1 LTGRGAGWFDWH
13 QDSMSKLET
22 AVQNAYRDAAIVLQE
37 FTSSDDASQKTLD
50 GIHIVTEALSGGGKI
65 IVCGNGGSA
74 CDALHFCEELTG
86 RFRNDRKPLPAI
98 ALTDP
103 AHVTA
108 VGNDYGFSEVFS
120 RGVQAYGKKDD
131 VLIGISTSGNS
142 ENVIRAVAA
151 AKEIEMKT
159 ILLLGKGGGKLR
171 GVGDVNVI
179 VNASTSDRV
188 QEVHMTFLHVLIEGM
203 ERIMFPLNYQ
213 ETLEKEHE

>member
-1 LTGRGAGWFDWH
+1 LRR
-13 QDSMSKLET
+13 
-22 AVQNAYRDAAIVLQE
+22 AY
-37 FTSSDDASQKTLD
+37 
-50 GIHIVTEALSGGGKI
+50 GG
-65 IVCGNGGSA
+65 
-74 CDALHFCEELTG
+74 
-86 RFRNDRKPLPAI
+86 FRNDRRPLPAI

-108 VGNDYGFSEVFS
+108 VGNDYGFGEVFS

-151 AKEIEMKT
+151 AKEIEMKI
-159 ILLLGKGGGKLR
+159 ILLLGKGGGELR

-179 VNASTSDRV
+179 VNASTSDGV

-213 ETLEKEHE
+213 ETPEKEHQ